1 MIAGGTDQDFSF
13 LVFHFRIKSQT
24 GFAIDMKLISRV
36 WKWPVYGWFGLVLAI
51 TFWILNWSLSG
62 LRTQWGFFP
71 MWLGYCLAVDAMVFA
86 RKGHSLL
93 TRSPISYAAL
103 FLISVPAWW
112 LFEIINLR
120 TQNWHYMGEQ
130 YFTDAQ
136 FLLFS
141 SLSFSTVMPAV
152 FGTAELAS
160 TFTWIKGIKCKLR
173 FEITPAGL
181 IALFAAGLSML
192 LLMLLWPA
200 YFFCFV
206 WLSLYLILEPLNFR
220 LKNRTLL
227 QYISVGNW
235 QPLLALWVGCIICGF
250 FWEMWNFYSFP
261 KWIYYIPFFN
271 FLHIFEMPLP
281 GYFGYIPFSMELF
294 ALYHLAIGLLKP
306 GRLHDYIRISRDDDG
321 TAV

>member
-1 MIAGGTDQDFSF
+1 MIAGGTDQNFSF
-13 LVFHFRIKSQT
+13 LVFHFSIKSQR
-24 GFAIDMKLISRV
+24 GLAIDMKLISRV

-71 MWLGYCLAVDAMVFA
+71 MWLGYCLTVDAMIFT

-93 TRSPISYAAL
+93 TRSPRSYVIL

-120 TQNWHYMGEQ
+120 TQNWYYMGEQ

-136 FLLFS
+136 FFLFS

-173 FEITPAGL
+173 FEITPAVL
-181 IALFAAGLSML
+181 IALLAAGLIML
-192 LLMLLWPA
+192 LLMFLWPA

-206 WLSLYLILEPLNFR
+206 WVSLYLILEPLNFR

-250 FWEMWNFYSFP
+250 FWEMWNFYSYP

-294 ALYHLAIGLLKP
+294 ALYHFAIGLLKHD
-306 GRLHDYIRISRDDDG
+306 GRHDYIQISQDDDG

>member
-1 MIAGGTDQDFSF
+1 
-13 LVFHFRIKSQT
+13 
-24 GFAIDMKLISRV
+24 MKLTLRV
-36 WKWPVYGWFGLVLAI
+36 WKWPVYGWLGLVLVI

-120 TQNWHYMGEQ
+120 TQNWYYMGEQ

-181 IALFAAGLSML
+181 IALFAAGLTML
-192 LLMLLWPA
+192 LMILIWPA

-250 FWEMWNFYSFP
+250 FWEMWNFYSYP

-306 GRLHDYIRISRDDDG
+306 GRLHDYIQISQDDDG

>member
-1 MIAGGTDQDFSF
+1 MISGGTDQNFSL

-71 MWLGYCLAVDAMVFA
+71 MWLGYCLAVDAVVFT

-93 TRSPISYAAL
+93 TRTPSAYAAL

-120 TQNWHYMGEQ
+120 TQNWYYMGEQ

-181 IALFAAGLSML
+181 IALFAAGLTML
-192 LLMLLWPA
+192 LMILIWPA

-235 QPLLALWVGCIICGF
+235 QPLLALWVGCITCGF
-250 FWEMWNFYSFP
+250 FWEMWNFYSYP

-306 GRLHDYIRISRDDDG
+306 GRLHDYIRISQGDDG